1 MLIKI
6 FRGYENKYLLLETK
20 SANINK
26 EIVTV
31 SSDIVPIFFRLVEES
46 RLPVDEYDVSRVK
59 KLRDMLNDLAKSYN
73 VQWSSDDLFRV
84 LLPNDY
90 NHNVELVLT
99 YDEERE
105 KNYVFSDKESEEVRE
120 VCPNYKISSI
130 TVDGKTYLTTG
141 AIFIMNDDG
150 KTIDKV

>member
-26 EIVTV
+26 EIVTI
-31 SSDIVPIFFRLVEES
+31 SSDMVPIFFKLVEES
-46 RLPVDEYDVSRVK
+46 RLPVDEYDINRVQ

-73 VQWSSDDLFRV
+73 IQWRSDDLFRV

-99 YDEERE
+99 YDEESE
-105 KNYVFSDKESEEVRE
+105 KKYVFSDNKPEEVRD
-120 VCPNYKISSI
+120 VCLNYKISSI
-130 TVDGKTYLTTG
+130 TVDDKTYLTTG
-141 AIFIMNDDG
+141 AIYIMNDDG
-150 KTIDKV
+150 KKIDRV

>member
-31 SSDIVPIFFRLVEES
+31 SSDMVPIFFALVEQS
-46 RLPVDEYDVSRVK
+46 RLPVDEYDIGRVK
-59 KLRDMLNDLAKSYN
+59 RLNDKLNELAETYKI
-73 VQWSSDDLFRV
+73 QWNSDSLFRV
-84 LLPNDY
+84 LLSQDY
-90 NHNVELVLT
+90 NHNVEFVLT
-99 YDEERE
+99 DDEERA

-120 VCPNYKISSI
+120 VCLNYKISSI

-141 AIFIMNDDG
+141 SIFVMNDDG
-150 KTIDKV
+150 KTIDRI